1 MSTDR
6 LKYVL
11 FAIFLILTGLGLV
24 GVGLGGGAW
33 DLITGICAVIAGI
46 LFIVYRD
53 YYHRHYRRY

>member
-24 GVGLGGGAW
+24 GAGVGGGAL
-33 DLITGICAVIAGI
+33 DIITGICAVIAGI
-46 LFIVYRD
+46 LFIINR
-53 YYHRHYRRY
+53 